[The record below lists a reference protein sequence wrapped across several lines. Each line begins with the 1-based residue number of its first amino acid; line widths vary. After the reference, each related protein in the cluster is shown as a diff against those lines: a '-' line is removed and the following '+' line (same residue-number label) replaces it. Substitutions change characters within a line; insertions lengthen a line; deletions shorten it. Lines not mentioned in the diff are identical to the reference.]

1 MTTIK
6 LDNDDACAFDWQ
18 VACLGQV
25 GGGDIVAGGAWFFSF
40 KSKTA
45 KVEVP
50 FVFLGVG
57 FGFGG
62 SLGGASIPSASDAK
76 RGNLSWTNVLHVNEN
91 GFKADDLNWAKGRL
105 TTVGASAGVG
115 YGVMYVS
122 AFTTFG
128 GTLFRPRQLVGY
140 GAGVGLIAATTFGVW
155 KRCA

>member
-50 FVFLGVG
+50 FVFLGAG
-57 FGFGG
+57 FGFGI
-62 SLGGASIPSASDAK
+62 ARRRVDPK
-76 RGNLSWTNVLHVNEN
+76 R
-91 GFKADDLNWAKGRL
+91 
-105 TTVGASAGVG
+105 
-115 YGVMYVS
+115 
-122 AFTTFG
+122 
-128 GTLFRPRQLVGY
+128 
-140 GAGVGLIAATTFGVW
+140 I
-155 KRCA
+155 RCEAR